1 MTTQTASLA
10 LAPADLGTRLI
21 AVVID
26 GLVLGLVYLVLI
38 TIIAVGAVVQGDI
51 NIVAAASRSVLWALL
66 SAAYFA
72 YGWTKWKA
80 SPGQRAMGLRTVKAD
95 DGQALSGMQALT
107 RWAYLF
113 GPSAFASL
121 FTQPEQ
127 VGGFVSFV
135 IQLLVLVYYVYL
147 YRTASADP
155 RRQGFHDKQ
164 VGSIV
169 VKVAA

>member
-80 SPGQRAMGLRTVKAD
+80 SPGQRVMGLRPTPT
-95 DGQALSGMQALT
+95 SGT
-107 RWAYLF
+107 PPPSGGLF
-113 GPSAFASL
+113 WNDSGLPEVPRTLPGRGAERL
-121 FTQPEQ
+121 QPYQ
-127 VGGFVSFV
+127 RKSD
-135 IQLLVLVYYVYL
+135 
-147 YRTASADP
+147 SCM
-155 RRQGFHDKQ
+155 
-164 VGSIV
+164 
-169 VKVAA
+169 

>member
-80 SPGQRAMGLRTVKAD
+80 SPGQRVMGLRTVKAE
-95 DGQALSGMQALT
+95 DG
-107 RWAYLF
+107 
-113 GPSAFASL
+113 
-121 FTQPEQ
+121 QPEQ

-169 VKVAA
+169 VKIAA

>member
-1 MTTQTASLA
+1 
-10 LAPADLGTRLI
+10 
-21 AVVID
+21 
-26 GLVLGLVYLVLI
+26 
-38 TIIAVGAVVQGDI
+38 
-51 NIVAAASRSVLWALL
+51 
-66 SAAYFA
+66 
-72 YGWTKWKA
+72 
-80 SPGQRAMGLRTVKAD
+80 MGLRTVKAE

-169 VKVAA
+169 VKVAS